1 MSKKIAHITQAKHNE
16 QVARDLIAPQLSHFD
31 WSVVAI
37 FYSSVHYVEAS
48 WAEWG
53 IHSRDHDERKASL
66 EKQHRRDYNLKLNC
80 KILQD
85 QGWIARYLSND
96 HQNERDAQHFF
107 DEEAI
112 SKLFK
117 RLEVIKHCL
126 NIV

>member
-48 WAEWG
+48 WAEFG
-53 IHSRDHDERKASL
+53 IHSCNHSERRASI
-66 EKQHRRDYNLKLNC
+66 EKNHRRDIDLRLNC

-85 QGWIARYLSND
+85 QGWIARYLSED
-96 HQNERDAQHFF
+96 PQNEEFAQHFF

-112 SKLFK
+112 VKLFE
-117 RLEVIKHCL
+117 RLEIIKHSL
-126 NIV
+126 RIV